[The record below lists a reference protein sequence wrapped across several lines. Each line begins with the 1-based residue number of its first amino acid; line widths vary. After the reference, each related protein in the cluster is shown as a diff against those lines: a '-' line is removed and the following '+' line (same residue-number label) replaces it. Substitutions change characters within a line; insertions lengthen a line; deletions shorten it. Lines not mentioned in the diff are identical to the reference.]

1 MMRYQKG
8 STVGSI
14 LGIVICG
21 AVGGVTA
28 WAIVTA
34 LGWSGSLGSL
44 VAVIIGMVVA
54 TAAWIV
60 GMALLH
66 KLGVIR

>member
-8 STVGSI
+8 STVWSI

-28 WAIVTA
+28 WAVVTGI
-34 LGWSGSLGSL
+34 GWSGTLGSI
-44 VAVIIGMVVA
+44 VAAIIGMVVA

-60 GMALLH
+60 GTALLR